1 MMLTPVLLPLFFG
14 LTAWALALA
23 SVYKKALRTWSWCA
37 CALALW
43 FPLLTVHLWVQ
54 KGDMSA
60 IADCAQGYM
69 VGATV
74 LLAVTAALHLTAGL
88 IRRKRAK

>member
-23 SVYKKALRTWSWCA
+23 SVYKKALGTWSWCA

-43 FPLLTVHLWVQ
+43 FPVYTVWRWAE
-54 KGDMSA
+54 KGDTAA
-60 IADCAQGYM
+60 ILDCAQGYV
-69 VGATV
+69 VGTTV
-74 LLAVTAALHLTAGL
+74 LLAVTAALNLTAWL